1 MEEQTIRI
9 TVGDSVLWQGV
20 TAIVVPEIA
29 LEEPGYILTMSAV
42 ASGHAKHEFFA
53 LAQMAYYQFQD
64 DELVVHRVAQPIRI
78 EQNGQRELVEAGM
91 VILRQENGELQV
103 CGHEHLNAKKMLEA
117 TNRYCTRWV
126 RLDI

>member
-1 MEEQTIRI
+1 MEHQTIQI
-9 TVGDSVLWQGV
+9 SAGDTVHWQGV

-29 LEEPGYILTMSAV
+29 LEEPGYILTLSAV

-64 DELVVHRVAQPIRI
+64 DELVVYRVAQPIHI
-78 EQNGQRELVEAGM
+78 EQNGQREHIDAGM

-103 CGHEHLNAKKMLEA
+103 CVHERLNAKKMLEA